1 MNASLAD
8 HSQPA
13 RVQSGTSALPARRA
27 ALPRSWRILKPGRNC
42 WRVAQTRRVAVL
54 VDGGPYFARLE
65 AALRLATREILI
77 VGWDFDGAVRL
88 RPDASP
94 EDSKPLG
101 ELLHELVESRP
112 DLEVRILVW
121 SVAVAHAPSDPMPLL
136 FGADWQKHPRIHVKL
151 DTKHPI
157 YAAHHQKIVCIDD
170 AIAFVGGMD
179 LTVDRWD
186 TNRHLA
192 NDPLRVSPTG
202 VPYRPVHDIQM
213 LVDGEAASAL
223 ATLAR
228 ERWEN
233 ATGETLVETR
243 GNQDPWPPGLQPHF
257 VQTPVAIARTAPGW
271 RGRDAIRESAMLT
284 ADALAAARDCI
295 YIEAQYM
302 TAAGIGDVL
311 VEKLM
316 GETGPEVIVLMTHSS
331 EGLLERAVMGRNRD
345 RLIRRLK
352 HADRFDRLRVLYP
365 VVPGRQGEEKLL
377 VHSKLI
383 IVDDVFLKVG
393 SSNLNNRS
401 IGLDTECDV
410 AIEGTD
416 CETRGRIA
424 SIRDQL
430 LAEFLDERPEVV
442 RERAAR
448 EGSIVRAI
456 GALNRNPRR
465 LRAFEAMNGAGPRTP
480 VFGTALLD
488 PKQPFAPLRSLGAT
502 IAGATRSL
510 LQYLSRQ
517 RRIAPA
523 LSKEKLGCEE

>member
-1 MNASLAD
+1 MNSSLAD
-8 HSQPA
+8 QSRSAQ
-13 RVQSGTSALPARRA
+13 VQSGTSALPGRRA
-27 ALPRSWRILKPGRNC
+27 ALPRSWRILKPARNC
-42 WRVAQTRRVAVL
+42 WRVAQAQRVAVL
-54 VDGGPYFARLE
+54 IDGGPYFARLE

-112 DLEVRILVW
+112 DLEVHILVW
-121 SVAVAHAPSDPMPLL
+121 SVAVAHAPSNPMPLL
-136 FGADWQKHPRIHVKL
+136 FGANWQKHPRIHVKL
-151 DTKHPI
+151 DTMHPI

-192 NDPLRVSPTG
+192 DDPLRVSPTG
-202 VPYRPVHDIQM
+202 VPYRQVHDIQM

-243 GNQDPWPPGLQPHF
+243 GDQDPWPLGLQPHF
-257 VQTPVAIARTAPGW
+257 VQTPVAIARTAPG
-271 RGRDAIRESAMLT
+271 RRMREAIRESAMLT
-284 ADALAAARDCI
+284 ADALAAARERI

-302 TAAGIGDVL
+302 TATGIGDVL
-311 VEKLM
+311 VQKLTS
-316 GETGPEVIVLMTHSS
+316 ENGPEVIVLMTHSS
-331 EGLLERAVMGRNRD
+331 EGLLERVVMGKNRD

-352 HADRFDRLRVLYP
+352 HADWFDRLRVFYP
-365 VVPGRQGEEKLL
+365 VVPGRKGEEKLL

-383 IVDDVFLKVG
+383 IVDDVFIKVG

-416 CETRGRIA
+416 RDTRGRIA
-424 SIRDQL
+424 GIRDQL
-430 LAEFLDERPEVV
+430 LAEFLDEPPEVV
-442 RERAAR
+442 RELAAR
-448 EGSIVRAI
+448 EGSIVRTI
-456 GALNRNPRR
+456 EALNQNPRR

-488 PKQPFAPLRSLGAT
+488 PKQPFAPLRNLGAT
-502 IAGATRSL
+502 IADATRSL
-510 LQYLSRQ
+510 LQGLFRE
-517 RRIAPA
+517 RGIAPA
-523 LSKEKLGCEE
+523 LSKEKLGCEK